1 MAVAAYPK
9 TGGGQLVPAG
19 EVAPVDRTDQR
30 EVLAVGGSAGIMD
43 VKMAVGTSLA
53 DGEAG
58 SHSGL
63 EEEEEEAEAAVEDM
77 EEEVVVVGAEEEAA
91 EGQNPRY

>member
-63 EEEEEEAEAAVEDM
+63 EEEEEEAE
-77 EEEVVVVGAEEEAA
+77 EVVVVGAEEEAA
-91 EGQNPRY
+91 EGQNPRH